1 VQFQSAENWTVL
13 VEFAATASGPVHIAW
28 RNLLALSGHVDP
40 TARHSNELG
49 SDFDSLRA
57 AFAILWNVRL
67 DRRNSASFE
76 RLYRIWIWPAAIL
89 KTKIKLPPQ
98 VLWRGAH
105 ELCRLTPQC
114 VELARVQGTRTSST
128 LPGAPWKG
136 SEPVARLKR
145 PAAGCRCDNMV
156 DRTCAKFA
164 RVRSAA

>member
-1 VQFQSAENWTVL
+1 MARHGPQSSVIDPVAWSETVYAEKCANWFYKMQLQSTENWTVL

-89 KTKIKLPPQ
+89 KTKNQITAPRWFDK
-98 VLWRGAH
+98 G
-105 ELCRLTPQC
+105 
-114 VELARVQGTRTSST
+114 GTSF
-128 LPGAPWKG
+128 
-136 SEPVARLKR
+136 
-145 PAAGCRCDNMV
+145 AASIG
-156 DRTCAKFA
+156 
-164 RVRSAA
+164 

>member
-1 VQFQSAENWTVL
+1 ML

-89 KTKIKLPPQ
+89 KTKNQITALRWFGEGHTSFAARPRK
-98 VLWRGAH
+98 
-105 ELCRLTPQC
+105 C